1 MHPIISDA
9 VRNAHATYHSALDR
23 YYALSSRQQILVWL
37 VIGFGGFLGL
47 GILIWHQSLIA
58 WLVGF
63 ASTVHD
69 TPFAWV
75 GLFVAICIISFP
87 PLIGYSMLGT
97 FSGMAYG
104 FPGGWPL
111 LASATIVG
119 STLSFLV
126 VSRKFAGY
134 ARHLAQ
140 TNTKFA
146 ALTQTMEKD
155 SFALLWMIRLCPL
168 PYSLSNGALAS
179 IPSITPKSFAIATA
193 ITSPKLLVHVFVG
206 DRLARL
212 GQGEKDWT
220 SRLVDFLSIGIAV
233 SAGAITAYIVYT
245 RTLQRAAEIEANQHP
260 GLDELDVLDDDEFI
274 IQDRV

>member
-1 MHPIISDA
+1 MHPVISDA
-9 VRNAHATYHSALDR
+9 LRNAHATYHEGLDR
-23 YYALSSRQQILVWL
+23 YYALTTKQRIAVW
-37 VIGFGGFLGL
+37 LGL
-47 GILIWHQSLIA
+47 GFAGFMGLGFLIWHQTLIA

-63 ASTVHD
+63 AERVHD

-75 GLFVAICIISFP
+75 GLFLAICIISFP
-87 PLIGYSMLGT
+87 PLIGYSMIST
-97 FSGMAYG
+97 FCGMAYG
-104 FPGGWPL
+104 FPNGWPL
-111 LASATIVG
+111 LAAATIVG
-119 STLSFLV
+119 STASFLI
-126 VSRKFAGY
+126 VSRRFANY

-179 IPSITPKSFAIATA
+179 IPSITPQAFALATA
-193 ITSPKLLVHVFVG
+193 ITSPKLLIHVFVG

-220 SRLVDFLSIGIAV
+220 STLVDFLSIGIAV
-233 SAGAITAYIVYT
+233 SAGAVTAYIVYT
-245 RTLQRAAEIEANQHP
+245 RTLQRAAEIEAEQHP
-260 GLDELDVLDDDEFI
+260 NLDELDVLDDDEFI
-274 IQDRV
+274 VNDV